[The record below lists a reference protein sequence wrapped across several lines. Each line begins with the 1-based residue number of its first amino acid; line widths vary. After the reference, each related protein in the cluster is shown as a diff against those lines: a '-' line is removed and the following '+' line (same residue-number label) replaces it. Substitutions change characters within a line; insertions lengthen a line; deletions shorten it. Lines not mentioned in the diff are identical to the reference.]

1 MSLALKIVRLLFR
14 VGDRSLIL
22 SENRLMPPGKNLRVA
37 LRRSMDTSTVVM
49 MVAAVIALAVIY
61 FKSPEVANKGL
72 NATGSLMLEIAPRMI
87 AAFTLAGLF
96 QAVVPEDVIL
106 RWMGHGSGFRG
117 ILIGMSLGGI
127 TPGGP
132 MTHFPVIASLFKMGV
147 GIGPLVAYL
156 SAWSLFGLQRV
167 IMWGNSVLGRQG
179 GSHQNCREPFVSA
192 SCRLVVRVG
201 LGQTARLNR
210 VDESPRVL

>member
-1 MSLALKIVRLLFR
+1 
-14 VGDRSLIL
+14 
-22 SENRLMPPGKNLRVA
+22 
-37 LRRSMDTSTVVM
+37 MDTSTVVM
-49 MVAAVIALAVIY
+49 MVAAVLALTAIY
-61 FKSPEVANKGL
+61 IKSPAAAQKGL
-72 NATGSLMLEIAPRMI
+72 NATGSLILEITPRMI

-96 QAVVPEDVIL
+96 QAIVPEELIV
-106 RWMGHGSGFRG
+106 RWMGHGSGLRG

-167 IMWGNSVLGRQG
+167 IMWEIPFLGPKVVAIRIA
-179 GSHQNCREPFVSA
+179 VSFLFPLIA
-192 SCRLVVRVG
+192 GWLCELVWDKLHV
-201 LGQTARLNR
+201 
-210 VDESPRVL
+210 

>member
-1 MSLALKIVRLLFR
+1 
-14 VGDRSLIL
+14 
-22 SENRLMPPGKNLRVA
+22 
-37 LRRSMDTSTVVM
+37 M
-49 MVAAVIALAVIY
+49 MVAAVLALAAIY
-61 FKSPEVANKGL
+61 IKSPAAAQRGL
-72 NATGSLMLEIAPRMI
+72 NATGSLILEITPRMI

-96 QAVVPEDVIL
+96 QAIVPEELIV
-106 RWMGHGSGFRG
+106 RWMGHGSGLRG

-167 IMWGNSVLGRQG
+167 IMWEIPFLGPKVVAIRIA
-179 GSHQNCREPFVSA
+179 VSFLFPLVA
-192 SCRLVVRVG
+192 GWLCELVWDRLHV
-201 LGQTARLNR
+201 
-210 VDESPRVL
+210 

>member
-1 MSLALKIVRLLFR
+1 
-14 VGDRSLIL
+14 
-22 SENRLMPPGKNLRVA
+22 
-37 LRRSMDTSTVVM
+37 MDTSTIVM
-49 MVAAVIALAVIY
+49 MVAALIALAVVY
-61 FKSPEVANKGL
+61 FKSPEAANKGL
-72 NATGSLMLEIAPRMI
+72 SATGSLMLEITPRMI

-96 QAVVPEDVIL
+96 QAIVPEEVIV

-167 IMWGNSVLGRQG
+167 IMWEIPFLGAKVVAIRIA
-179 GSHQNCREPFVSA
+179 VSFLFPLIA
-192 SCRLVVRVG
+192 GWLCELVWDKLHV
-201 LGQTARLNR
+201 
-210 VDESPRVL
+210 

>member
-1 MSLALKIVRLLFR
+1 MAL
-14 VGDRSLIL
+14 
-22 SENRLMPPGKNLRVA
+22 GKNLRIA

-49 MVAAVIALAVIY
+49 MVAAGVALAVVY
-61 FKSPEVANKGL
+61 LKSPEAANRGL
-72 NATGSLMLEIAPRMI
+72 SATGSLMLEITPRMI

-96 QAVVPEDVIL
+96 QALVPQEVIVG
-106 RWMGHGSGFRG
+106 WMGHGSGFKG

-167 IMWGNSVLGRQG
+167 IMWEIPFLGPKVVAIRIA
-179 GSHQNCREPFVSA
+179 VSFLFP
-192 SCRLVVRVG
+192 LVAGWLCELVWDKLHV
-201 LGQTARLNR
+201 
-210 VDESPRVL
+210 